1 MEAKLDEMTLLN
13 LLRQRDEMAFTQ
25 LVEQYH
31 PSLVRLAR
39 LFVQDEAVAEE
50 ISQETW
56 LAVLQGL
63 RHFEGRSSLKTW
75 LFTILMNKAKT
86 RSRRENRSLVF
97 SDLDDSSAAFEA
109 APTVD
114 PERFKHAAAG
124 KGTDH
129 WSTGSEPAS
138 WAGIP
143 EDSLLSSETLDL
155 IHQTIDRL
163 PPNQRSVIS
172 LHDVEELSSQEICNI
187 LEISETN
194 QRVLLHRARA
204 KVRQVLEDYLQPEH

>member
-1 MEAKLDEMTLLN
+1 MDANQDEMTLLN

-31 PSLVRLAR
+31 VSLVRLAR

-63 RHFEGRSSLKTW
+63 SHFEGRSSLKTW
-75 LFTILMNKAKT
+75 LFTILTNKAKT
-86 RSRRENRSLVF
+86 RSRRENRSVVF
-97 SDLDDSSAAFEA
+97 SDFDDGSAPFEA

-114 PERFKHAAAG
+114 PERFTNASAENRP
-124 KGTDH
+124 DH
-129 WSTGSEPAS
+129 WSSGSEPAS

-143 EDSLLSSETLDL
+143 EDILLSSETLAL
-155 IHQTIDRL
+155 LHKTIDRL
-163 PPNQRSVIS
+163 PPNQRSVIT

-204 KVRQVLEDYLQPEH
+204 KVRQALEDYLRAEH